1 MQYCQVESN
10 WLSQPSVCVVT
21 EEIDNTVS
29 TSEPLHSES
38 SNPSSAEFPS
48 DMARKKERYS
58 ELFGS
63 DNESEE
69 IPDRKFTA
77 SLDNTAFQQCDMQ
90 NQRPFGSLSGF
101 ASQTADFSVSQW
113 IASLHRI
120 SDGGPVSSVHEVD
133 VSDVQ
138 EDPSSCQPTMQHCG
152 RLNEQPQKQ
161 YNTQQL
167 LPNMWGGLPNPL
179 APGVP
184 HRERISP
191 GDANQVPIMSKVP
204 NFTRAASDSSSL
216 VADTED
222 AQFLIRPG
230 ADGELVTGPWS
241 AQKRKATDDV
251 TRAASGSK
259 ASSDSSEEDDPFDVP
274 ANMVCNTS
282 PLVAPPKPSQCKR
295 PRSSDGDNSLVFEE
309 DAAEDHCQTPG
320 ADKQK
325 RKQSDVSRMER
336 TVVNSFDLGIMDH
349 SNHEVYR
356 GDRRRK
362 GNRSHV
368 LPTRLKYSER
378 ANKATSIFSMRVAL
392 SNECCKQHGKFQN
405 TTMNIHTLSGLRH
418 WYHKQLSSNQ
428 KQNLLTDLWGERLQ
442 RGTWEVKGLVLCY
455 QGVCWALG
463 ISKGTLL
470 GGRARAL
477 WGVMKMDN
485 NLMRTRIS
493 NLTDSVRAWIDDFV
507 KRYSEKMPH
516 KSYLHLPACFTKSGL
531 AELCRKDVKLRS
543 KHEKFRSPSTR
554 LFYAVWAEHFH
565 HVTIPRLSDF
575 SACNVCSKLMQRKL
589 TKNLSDDAKLQ
600 LVADQQRKTCFHD
613 SLFSQGCASLKFT

>member
-10 WLSQPSVCVVT
+10 CFSQQSVGVVT
-21 EEIDNTVS
+21 AELDNTVS
-29 TSEPLHSES
+29 TSEPLHIES
-38 SNPSSAEFPS
+38 SNPSFAEFPS
-48 DMARKKERYS
+48 DMARKKERYI

-63 DNESEE
+63 DDESEE
-69 IPDRKFTA
+69 IPVSKFTA
-77 SLDNTAFQQCDMQ
+77 SLDNTAFQQRDMQ

-101 ASQTADFSVSQW
+101 ASQAADFSVSRSSR
-113 IASLHRI
+113 SLPRI
-120 SDGGPVSSVHEVD
+120 SDSGPVSSVQEVD
-133 VSDVQ
+133 ASDVQ
-138 EDPSSCQPTMQHCG
+138 EDQSSCQPTVQHSG
-152 RLNEQPQKQ
+152 RLNGQPQKQ
-161 YNTQQL
+161 CDTQQL
-167 LPNMWGGLPNPL
+167 LPNMWGGVSNPM

-184 HRERISP
+184 YRERISP

-204 NFTRAASDSSSL
+204 NFTRAASESSSL
-216 VADTED
+216 VADTEEN
-222 AQFLIRPG
+222 QLPIRPD
-230 ADGELVTGPWS
+230 ADEASATSPWS
-241 AQKRKATDDV
+241 SQKRKASDDV
-251 TRAASGSK
+251 TRGASGSK

-282 PLVAPPKPSQCKR
+282 PLIAPPKPSQCKR
-295 PRSSDGDNSLVFEE
+295 ARSSGGDKSLVFEE
-309 DAAEDHCQTPG
+309 DAAEDHCLTPG

-325 RKQSDVSRMER
+325 RKQTDVSRMER
-336 TVVNSFDLGIMDH
+336 TVVDTFDLEIMDH

-362 GNRSHV
+362 ANRSHA
-368 LPTRLKYSER
+368 LPTRPKYSQR
-378 ANKATSIFSMRVAL
+378 ANKATSIVSMRAAL
-392 SNECCKQHGKFQN
+392 SSVCCKQHGKFQN
-405 TTMNIHTLSGLRH
+405 TTMDIHTLSGLRH

-428 KQNLLTDLWGERLQ
+428 KQNVLTDLWIERLR
-442 RGTWEVKGLVLCY
+442 RGTWEVKGLALCY

-463 ISKGTLL
+463 ISRGTLL
-470 GGRARAL
+470 EGRARAL

-531 AELCRKDVKLRS
+531 AELCRKDVRLRS
-543 KHEKFRSPSTR
+543 KNEKFRSPSTR
-554 LFYAVWAEHFH
+554 LFYAVWAEYFH

-575 SACNVCSKLMQRKL
+575 SACNVCSKLLQRKL

-600 LVADQQRKTCFHD
+600 LAADEQRKTCLHD
-613 SLFSQGCASLKFT
+613 SLFSQGCAPLKFT